1 MSGGGSAIAISNV
14 KVSFRLWRT
23 FAGRE
28 ELGPLVRPHE
38 HTFHSNFCVVRWP
51 HHGPAER
58 EEAEGDRRRRRRRRR
73 RALVATV
80 FFSGFVN
87 VTGIRRWEDVEGD
100 VRAVCLYLRLA
111 PRTPPCVDNITAS
124 GDFAC
129 VRSHFQHVVQVGPD
143 ALCDQPCLP
152 SYNSRIFPALFL
164 RTPQGTVA
172 AYPSGKCV
180 LVGSRS
186 LAELRGLTILI
197 QSVFRHGTGLDV
209 ALS

>member
-1 MSGGGSAIAISNV
+1 MSVDGGGIAISNV

-51 HHGPAER
+51 HRGPDGR
-58 EEAEGDRRRRRRRRR
+58 EEAGADRQRRRRRRRRR
-73 RALVATV
+73 GALVATV

-87 VTGIRRWEDVEGD
+87 VTGIRRWGDVEGD
-100 VRAVCLYLRLA
+100 VRAVCLYLGLA

-129 VRSHFQHVVQVGPD
+129 VRSRFQDVVRVGPD
-143 ALCDQPCLP
+143 ALCDEPCLP
-152 SYNSRIFPALFL
+152 SYNSRVFPALFL
-164 RTPQGTVA
+164 RTPRGTVA

-186 LAELRGLTILI
+186 LAELRGLTALI
-197 QSVFRHGTGLDV
+197 QSVFQHGMDG
-209 ALS
+209 ALP